1 MNEQQLI
8 DGLAA
13 SCDGHLPNRAEVL
26 ALRPFTRDDAAARAR
41 RFLNLIR
48 EADACPHDRANF
60 VVHDDRTL
68 VQLPAGARAV
78 VYHASGALQF
88 HSGLAPFATPF
99 ARVEEREAL
108 TRQVEAAAERL
119 RVREW
124 AGEHTLAFER
134 LFQSKGQGA
143 DPNGR
148 VAEALLFRAIGAYRQ
163 SIAGIPVLGAASVAV
178 TLAGDG
184 VLDALAVRIRP
195 GVAET
200 LDTAAIIAPEL
211 AARQVARN
219 LASVL
224 GKAKERLPAEAIVSQ
239 TLRFGYLDLGK
250 RKAQRVLAPVF
261 LARWCCAI
269 ARKPVA
275 MCSRCQP
282 PSSPTW
288 TCRCSAPRPA
298 SPVRAQTPAST
309 ARTDPAPTGRPR
321 CALAGVPARTRRR
334 TCYSPVHTVP

>member
-8 DGLAA
+8 DNLAA
-13 SCDGHLPNRAEVL
+13 SCDGHLPNRAAVL
-26 ALRPFTRDDAAARAR
+26 ALRPFTRDDAGARAR
-41 RFLNLIR
+41 RFLALLQ

-60 VVHDDRTL
+60 VVHDDRTV
-68 VQLPAGARAV
+68 VQLPNSARAV

-88 HSGLAPFATPF
+88 SSGLAPLASPF
-99 ARVEEREAL
+99 ARVEEREIL
-108 TRQVEAAAERL
+108 TRLVETAAERL

-124 AGEHTLAFER
+124 AGDNATLAFER

-148 VAEALLFRAIGAYRQ
+148 VAEPVLFRAIGAYRQ

-178 TLAGDG
+178 GLAGG
-184 VLDALAVRIRP
+184 GTLDALAVRIRP

-211 AARQVARN
+211 AARQVALK

-224 GKAKERLPAEAIVSQ
+224 GNAKERLPADAIVAQ

-261 LARWCCAI
+261 LAQIELRHRLETQGYVFA
-269 ARKPVA
+269 
-275 MCSRCQP
+275 
-282 PSSPTW
+282 
-288 TCRCSAPRPA
+288 
-298 SPVRAQTPAST
+298 
-309 ARTDPAPTGRPR
+309 
-321 CALAGVPARTRRR
+321 VPATERAYLELPLFGTEAPAARSRANLGHHCKEESNLR
-334 TCYSPVHTVP
+334 